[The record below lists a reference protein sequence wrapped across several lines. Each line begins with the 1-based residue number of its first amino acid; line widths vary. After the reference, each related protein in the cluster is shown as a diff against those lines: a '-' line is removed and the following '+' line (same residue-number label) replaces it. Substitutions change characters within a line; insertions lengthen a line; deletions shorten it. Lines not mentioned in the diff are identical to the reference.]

1 MRSTWVQHYQRP
13 IPSHPSLHLSP
24 TMTIAAIPTSEQELT
39 KLMHGKS
46 ATKRN
51 AFLSMLRKDGQAHR
65 LVTDE
70 YVKRWTEDSDEAR
83 KSRQDSYMSLVNKYV
98 LSRAWLELHHI

>member
-1 MRSTWVQHYQRP
+1 
-13 IPSHPSLHLSP
+13 
-24 TMTIAAIPTSEQELT
+24 MTITTVLLNERELT

-46 ATKRN
+46 ATERN

-70 YVKRWTEDSDEAR
+70 YVKRWTADSDEAR
-83 KSRQDSYMSLVNKYV
+83 KSRQDSYMSLVNK
-98 LSRAWLELHHI
+98 